1 MCALNN
7 KLKQGSA
14 NFFSVAADS
23 KYFWLYE
30 PCVLCCNYLAL
41 PGAWRKPRQY
51 VNRWAWLCSNKTLLM
66 KTDNGLAFAHEWIM
80 IYWLLLTSTLA
91 WKIPW
96 KEEPGRL
103 QSTRSL
109 RVRHDWAA
117 SLSLF
122 TFMHWR
128 RKWQPTPVFLPGE
141 SQGRWGLVGGRL
153 WGRTESDTTEA
164 T

>member
-1 MCALNN
+1 MGKVTLKMCALNN

-14 NFFSVAADS
+14 NFFSVAADR

-96 KEEPGRL
+96 TEEPG
-103 QSTRSL
+103 RSL

-117 SLSLF
+117 SLS
-122 TFMHWR
+122 R
-128 RKWQPTPVFLPGE
+128 IGEGNGTPLQCSCLENP
-141 SQGRWGLVGGRL
+141 RDGGA
-153 WGRTESDTTEA
+153 W
-164 T
+164 